1 MELYYSKYYRETASL
16 NNWLLSFIDDSIL
29 FLSLLCFFLF
39 IDDVGCGLLDGC
51 RRCRFRSA
59 STRDIMEFLSD
70 ASITNIK

>member
-29 FLSLLCFFLF
+29 FLSLLCFFIF

-51 RRCRFRSA
+51 RTCRIRSA